1 MFVLFD
7 LSANGWRDQNI
18 HGLFVFPPKKTLIRS
33 RPCSIGQSCY
43 SMTSKWSI
51 SWFLESSRAW
61 SFFTWAFAK
70 SQSNRSISVCLL
82 FLFCSR
88 VFTLRSYENRS
99 ITFPVQASCMQ
110 CSPSS
115 STVAIGTLTGHIY
128 FVEITNV
135 EKPRLIYRSHFHN
148 GPVLQLRCAVYIHSM
163 WYHYLKMLHWHQFG
177 DDLISNPWPK

>member
-1 MFVLFD
+1 MFVLFV

-18 HGLFVFPPKKTLIRS
+18 HGLFVLSPKKTLIWS
-33 RPCSIGQSCY
+33 RPCSIGQSPER
-43 SMTSKWSI
+43 S
-51 SWFLESSRAW
+51 LN
-61 SFFTWAFAK
+61 
-70 SQSNRSISVCLL
+70 QSNRSISVRLL

-88 VFTLRSYENRS
+88 VFSLRSYENRS
-99 ITFPVQASCMQ
+99 IIFPVQASCMQ

-148 GPVLQLRCAVYIHSM
+148 GPVLQLRCAVYVHSV

-177 DDLISNPWPK
+177 MIWFATPDQKKAPKKCM